1 MKKVHYAVILQSQ
14 LGPRSGEIFLQEE
27 RGVVSGHFALLGVRN
42 GFSGSVLETGKYL
55 ISGSLRTRAIQEP
68 YDAILTVEEG
78 RLYGGLITRHD
89 RCAVRGIR
97 ASGGVGTVSMQEI
110 V

>member
-14 LGPRSGEIFLQEE
+14 LGPRSGEIFLQESVE
-27 RGVVSGHFALLGVRN
+27 WYLSFCTAGVRN

-78 RLYGGLITRHD
+78 RLYGGLITRHG
-89 RCAVRGIR
+89 CWEVTGVL
-97 ASGGVGTVSMQEI
+97 SGESGHPAESEL
-110 V
+110 

>member
-1 MKKVHYAVILQSQ
+1 MLLRMALFFLNYPVRISQ
-14 LGPRSGEIFLQEE
+14 KSCR
-27 RGVVSGHFALLGVRN
+27 ATLGVRN

-78 RLYGGLITRHD
+78 RLYGGLITRHG
-89 RCAVRGIR
+89 CWEVTGVL
-97 ASGGVGTVSMQEI
+97 SGESGHPAESEL
-110 V
+110 

>member
-68 YDAILTVEEG
+68 YDAIFTVQDG
-78 RLYGGLITRHD
+78 RLSGGLITRHGCWD
-89 RCAVRGIR
+89 LTGVR
-97 ASGGVGTVSMQEI
+97 SPGTPPDQAEV
-110 V
+110 